1 MTDTR
6 RRVKL
11 YALNADRQ
19 WDDKGT
25 GHVSSNYVERLK
37 GISLLV
43 RAESDGSLLLES
55 KIQPD
60 TAYQKQQETLIVW
73 SEGEN
78 YDLALSFQ
86 EKAGCDE
93 IWEKI
98 CQVQGKDPSVDF
110 TQDIV
115 EESEDERCF
124 DEISDS
130 VPTIDLPPCE
140 IGKLEEISELVSS
153 CLPSPVRRE
162 KLASA
167 IENEGY
173 IKKLLNLFQMCEDL
187 ENTEGLHHLYEIFKN
202 IFLLNKNALFELMF
216 AEDTIFDVVGCLEFD
231 PSLSTPKRHRQ
242 YLKSIAAFH
251 EVIKIN
257 NPELLSKI
265 HQTYRVQY
273 IQEVV
278 LPTPSV
284 FEENM
289 LSTLSSFIF
298 FNKNEIVTQLQED
311 EKFLTELFNQ
321 LTDEDTDEN
330 RRKELVLF
338 LKEFFSFSTT
348 LQPQARE
355 SFFKTLNSLGVLQ
368 AMEVTL
374 ASENKTSCTN
384 GDKTLKHL
392 NVFQIT
398 KSASIDILRYT
409 VDFSPSMV
417 REYMLQQLSSTED
430 DTLLMN
436 VVIEQMTCDSD
447 PEMGGAV
454 QLMYIIRDLLDPE
467 NMLGAV
473 NNKQEKTDFLNYFYK
488 HCMHVLIGP
497 LLTNTV
503 NDKPEREDSCTVQL
517 LSLILELLTFCV
529 EHHTYHI
536 KNYILHKDL
545 LRRILVLMMSRHTF
559 LVLAALRFMRKIVG
573 LKDEFYNRYIIKG
586 NLFAPVIDALVKNNG
601 RYNMMD
607 SAICEMFEHIRSEDI
622 KSLSTHVVE
631 NFGQIVDKVIY
642 VNTFKALRQKYEQQ
656 QDRQKERSQAPLEN
670 VGSILR
676 QGRFRR
682 DPRQLE
688 EEEEMWFNDDDYD
701 EDVPTSASA
710 ANAASA
716 STSSAA
722 AQPAA
727 STAAASTS
735 ADPNSAETATTAGA
749 TSLAA
754 SNVSS
759 SSSATTSSDLSNSA
773 TGSGDTGSGDAGP
786 LAAVAAVAAVAG
798 SSVGGFNSQQGQ
810 QQSSVTSTTNTG
822 TGASNEVLSMA
833 ELAAGKLSESDRA
846 RASSPNSVKLT
857 PLTNTKKVMALVDY
871 DADSDEEEADDE
883 SESSPKKQKPN
894 AASVSG
900 KQTGNSSNDN
910 DHPKATRS
918 SGSDEAI
925 FKTFETKS
933 EKEEAASIVV
943 ETTGSESSEELKT
956 GNGKAEDSEA
966 ATSDKIVAAPKAE
979 AKESE
984 QQEVPDSNEVE
995 NHENK
1000 SVGKES
1006 TDTTESDGAASSTS
1020 CDDTNIVESSKL
1032 TIPDPDSGE
1041 ETDPMETNEVTTSS
1055 EVLAD
1060 KESKKVSLSETEI
1073 GTGNGS
1079 AAVVKQ
1085 TGNSSNDNDDDDDL
1099 AAPPAA
1105 KRPRT
1110 EESN

>member
-473 NNKQEKTDFLNYFYK
+473 NNKQEKTDFLIYFYK

-722 AQPAA
+722 QSAA
-727 STAAASTS
+727 SAAASTS
-735 ADPNSAETATTAGA
+735 ADPNSAETATTTGA

-759 SSSATTSSDLSNSA
+759 SSSATTGSDLSNSA
-773 TGSGDTGSGDAGP
+773 TGSADTGSGDAGP

-846 RASSPNSVKLT
+846 RASSPSAKLT

-900 KQTGNSSNDN
+900 A

-918 SGSDEAI
+918 SGSEEAS

-933 EKEEAASIVV
+933 EKEEAASVVV
-943 ETTGSESSEELKT
+943 ETTGSEPEELKT
-956 GNGKAEDSEA
+956 GNGKEDNSEA
-966 ATSDKIVAAPKAE
+966 ATSDKIVAASKAE

-1000 SVGKES
+1000 SVEKES
-1006 TDTTESDGAASSTS
+1006 TDTTESDEAASSTS

-1055 EVLAD
+1055 EVPAD
-1060 KESKKVSLSETEI
+1060 KESKKVSQSATETET

-1079 AAVVKQ
+1079 AAVKQ
-1085 TGNSSNDNDDDDDL
+1085 TGSDKNSSNDNDDDDDL

>member
-1 MTDTR
+1 
-6 RRVKL
+6 
-11 YALNADRQ
+11 
-19 WDDKGT
+19 
-25 GHVSSNYVERLK
+25 
-37 GISLLV
+37 
-43 RAESDGSLLLES
+43 
-55 KIQPD
+55 
-60 TAYQKQQETLIVW
+60 
-73 SEGEN
+73 
-78 YDLALSFQ
+78 
-86 EKAGCDE
+86 
-93 IWEKI
+93 
-98 CQVQGKDPSVDF
+98 
-110 TQDIV
+110 
-115 EESEDERCF
+115 
-124 DEISDS
+124 
-130 VPTIDLPPCE
+130 
-140 IGKLEEISELVSS
+140 
-153 CLPSPVRRE
+153 
-162 KLASA
+162 
-167 IENEGY
+167 
-173 IKKLLNLFQMCEDL
+173 
-187 ENTEGLHHLYEIFKN
+187 
-202 IFLLNKNALFELMF
+202 
-216 AEDTIFDVVGCLEFD
+216 
-231 PSLSTPKRHRQ
+231 
-242 YLKSIAAFH
+242 
-251 EVIKIN
+251 
-257 NPELLSKI
+257 
-265 HQTYRVQY
+265 
-273 IQEVV
+273 
-278 LPTPSV
+278 
-284 FEENM
+284 
-289 LSTLSSFIF
+289 
-298 FNKNEIVTQLQED
+298 
-311 EKFLTELFNQ
+311 
-321 LTDEDTDEN
+321 
-330 RRKELVLF
+330 
-338 LKEFFSFSTT
+338 
-348 LQPQARE
+348 
-355 SFFKTLNSLGVLQ
+355 
-368 AMEVTL
+368 MEVTL

-727 STAAASTS
+727 SAAAASTS
-735 ADPNSAETATTAGA
+735 AADPNSAETATTPA

-786 LAAVAAVAAVAG
+786 LAAVAAVAG

-883 SESSPKKQKPN
+883 SENSPKKQKPN

-900 KQTGNSSNDN
+900 AGKQTGNSSNDN
-910 DHPKATRS
+910 NH
-918 SGSDEAI
+918 SG
-925 FKTFETKS
+925 KS

-956 GNGKAEDSEA
+956 GKVEDSSEA

-1000 SVGKES
+1000 SVGK
-1006 TDTTESDGAASSTS
+1006 DTTESDGAASSTS
-1020 CDDTNIVESSKL
+1020 
-1032 TIPDPDSGE
+1032 
-1041 ETDPMETNEVTTSS
+1041 
-1055 EVLAD
+1055 
-1060 KESKKVSLSETEI
+1060 
-1073 GTGNGS
+1073 
-1079 AAVVKQ
+1079 
-1085 TGNSSNDNDDDDDL
+1085 
-1099 AAPPAA
+1099 
-1105 KRPRT
+1105 
-1110 EESN
+1110 